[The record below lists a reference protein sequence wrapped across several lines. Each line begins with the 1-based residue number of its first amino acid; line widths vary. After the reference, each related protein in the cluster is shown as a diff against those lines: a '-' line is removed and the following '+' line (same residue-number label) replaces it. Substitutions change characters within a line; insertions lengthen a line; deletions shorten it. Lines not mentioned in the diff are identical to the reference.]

1 MLIVLAFILVLLAS
15 GGGIYLWVKRQRK
28 LLLKKKMD
36 LAASSETLDTGAP
49 SVLDSV
55 TSPVISP
62 TTSSAAGD
70 RPQIN
75 APASGGTDGGKNGS
89 TDGGTTTATTEPAPV
104 VDSKFGARFRQ
115 AAPTIKELAEKLMS
129 AWNDASVAHNACE
142 SARYQK
148 GRQDSTIVISID
160 PRFVAEKADLDV
172 FVEEANLHFA
182 GIITNVKSW
191 YDFSRLV
198 TPTAQA
204 ASAAFEA
211 LRVALK
217 PYPKHHVEYLPA
229 DMQALCLSAH
239 NLLEVS
245 KSSIERLLTE
255 AQISALNVE
264 KVENEDQP
272 LKRVVIDKLFVSDA
286 KTFAEGTHKDD
297 QDEVFEARAAL
308 KAAMVKSIEVL
319 RQSQARFNELE
330 DIFRT
335 LAEFEEKT
343 FVFPQKPTP
352 EEILRFLT
360 DLENWAGEKLTAQ
373 RRVEE
378 LMAAARNASKNTSDA
393 LKALQR
399 SRGRTSPVLNDARRV
414 IDEALILTANNVVT
428 SIETAIAQFN
438 KSQMEAGLK
447 LPKVTAPVTNPQPEE
462 EAQIKLLRGLERTVA
477 FALAQQTVASAK
489 LALVQQNEPCGK
501 ARAPRVERSES
512 FAKYLSQNEA
522 FLKQQQ
528 VETAEYDKWAE
539 GRDLVQMAFEARKA
553 KLAETSGALSSK
565 LAEVL
570 KTVTATPADELLVVN
585 SVAAKMVQLTG
596 S

>member
-75 APASGGTDGGKNGS
+75 APASGGIDGGKNGS
-89 TDGGTTTATTEPAPV
+89 TDGGSTTATGEPAQA
-104 VDSKFGARFRQ
+104 VDSKFGSRFRQ

-142 SARYQK
+142 HARHEA
-148 GRQDSTIVISID
+148 GRQEKTVIISID
-160 PRFVAEKADLDV
+160 PRFVAQKADLDG

-182 GIITNVKSW
+182 GVITNIKNW
-191 YDFSRLV
+191 YDFSRIV
-198 TPTAQA
+198 PSTAQA
-204 ASAAFEA
+204 ASADFEA

-217 PYPKHHVEYLPA
+217 PFPKHHVEYLPA

-239 NLLEVS
+239 NLLAVS
-245 KSSIERLLTE
+245 KHSIKHLLKE
-255 AQISALNVE
+255 AQLSALYVE

-272 LKRVVIDKLFVSDA
+272 LKRVLIDKLFVSDA

-308 KAAMVKSIEVL
+308 KAAMVKSIDVL
-319 RQSQARFNELE
+319 RQSQTRFDELE
-330 DIFRT
+330 SIFRT
-335 LAEFEEKT
+335 LAELEEKT
-343 FVFPQKPTP
+343 FVCPKKPTP

-360 DLENWAGEKLTAQ
+360 ELENWAREKLTTQ
-373 RRVEE
+373 RRAEE
-378 LMAAARNASKNTSDA
+378 VMAAARHASKNTSEA

-414 IDEALILTANNVVT
+414 IDEALILTANKVVS
-428 SIETAIAQFN
+428 SIETAIAHFN

-447 LPKVTAPVTNPQPEE
+447 LPKVSAPVTNPQPEE

-489 LALVQQNEPCGK
+489 LASVQQNMPSCK

-512 FAKYLSQNEA
+512 FAKYLAQTEV
-522 FLKQQQ
+522 FLQEKRA
-528 VETAEYDKWAE
+528 ETAEQHKWAE
-539 GRDLVQMAFEARKA
+539 VRDLVQMAFEARKA